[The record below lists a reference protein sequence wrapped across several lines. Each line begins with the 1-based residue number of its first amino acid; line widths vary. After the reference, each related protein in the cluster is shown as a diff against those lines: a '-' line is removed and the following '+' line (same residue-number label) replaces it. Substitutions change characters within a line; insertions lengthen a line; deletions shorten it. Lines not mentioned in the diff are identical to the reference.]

1 MADKKIQ
8 DMNENKERFLAVS
21 KEVYPLMNQIKQLLK
36 KHGFIDT
43 THITIGADDY
53 MELRPYETEWALR
66 QYSTDGKPRAIFEYR
81 DEIPLEEV

>member
-43 THITIGADDY
+43 THNGSNLVSTI
-53 MELRPYETEWALR
+53 RP
-66 QYSTDGKPRAIFEYR
+66 
-81 DEIPLEEV
+81 